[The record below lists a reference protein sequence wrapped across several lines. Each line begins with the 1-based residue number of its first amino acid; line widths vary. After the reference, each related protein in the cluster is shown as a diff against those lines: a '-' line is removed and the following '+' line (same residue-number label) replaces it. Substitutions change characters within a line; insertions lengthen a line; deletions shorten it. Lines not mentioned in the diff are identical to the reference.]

1 MTGGRVVDVQLRD
14 WYLAVLGV
22 TPYRR
27 RTPQGNERESG
38 GNNALDFAGSAV
50 GKLAAQAPS
59 EEDSE
64 SGAPLAAITVAEKF
78 TATVKEARRP
88 AADEGV
94 EVPDVAAPA
103 ESAAVYCS
111 RIACWQPVADV
122 LVLGACAPGQI
133 PESSELVLLANILR
147 AIKRL
152 PGDLP
157 VAEFLDWP
165 PTAGAAGDITGAR
178 INLAMFLAGRARVRP
193 FQWVLAMGDAL
204 TELLAPTRDL
214 SQNRALL
221 ECGATVI
228 FTPGLAAMAAD
239 PACKA
244 VTWAAIRFL
253 ENG

>member
-1 MTGGRVVDVQLRD
+1 MDVQLRD
-14 WYLAVLGV
+14 WYLAALGV
-22 TPYRR
+22 TSYRR
-27 RTPQGNERESG
+27 RTPHGSERESG
-38 GNNALDFAGSAV
+38 GDNALDFVDCAA
-50 GKLAAQAPS
+50 GKLAAQAPL
-59 EEDSE
+59 EEESE
-64 SGAPLAAITVAEKF
+64 SGAPLPAITVAEKF

-88 AADEGV
+88 STGEGV
-94 EVPDVAAPA
+94 EVPDVAAP
-103 ESAAVYCS
+103 EVSVAAVYRS

-133 PESSELVLLANILR
+133 PELAELVLLANILR

-157 VAEFLDWP
+157 APEFLDWP
-165 PTAGAAGDITGAR
+165 PTVGVAGDVAGAR

-193 FQWVLAMGDAL
+193 LQWVLAMGDAL
-204 TELLAPTRDL
+204 TELLAPA
-214 SQNRALL
+214 QYVPGNRVLL

-228 FTPGLAAMAAD
+228 FTPGLAAMVAD

-244 VTWAAIRFL
+244 ATWAAIRFL

>member
-1 MTGGRVVDVQLRD
+1 VDVQLRD
-14 WYLAVLGV
+14 WYLAALGV

-27 RTPQGNERESG
+27 RIPQGSEHELGEDNP
-38 GNNALDFAGSAV
+38 LDFVGSAV
-50 GKLAAQAPS
+50 DKLVASAPS
-59 EEDSE
+59 AVESE
-64 SGAPLAAITVAEKF
+64 SDAPLPAITAAEKF
-78 TATVKEARRP
+78 TATVKETRRRST
-88 AADEGV
+88 DEGV
-94 EVPDVAAPA
+94 EVTGVAAPE
-103 ESAAVYCS
+103 ESAAAVYRS

-133 PESSELVLLANILR
+133 PEPSELVLLANILR

-165 PTAGAAGDITGAR
+165 PTPGAAGDITGAR

-193 FQWVLAMGDAL
+193 LQWVLAMGDAL
-204 TELLAPTRDL
+204 TELLAPA
-214 SQNRALL
+214 QNLPGNRVLL

-228 FTPGLAAMAAD
+228 FTPGLAAMAAE

-244 VTWAAIRFL
+244 ETWAAIRFL